1 VRKLILR
8 KPKLRNALAVA
19 TAAGIAL
26 TGSLGVARPAAQ
38 AASPVTLIFWNGP
51 DTTGTVPTL
60 ISNFNKMEAGKIKV
74 VLQTQSSDT
83 GQYFVNLQ
91 RTIRAGNVTPD
102 VFAGDVIWPAQL
114 AGQNLVLPVDKYF
127 TTTAQKQY
135 IPGTI
140 QDVQYGGHTYGAPWF
155 TDFGMIYYRTD
166 LLAQYKL
173 PVPTSWQQLQSD
185 AKALLAKHAVREGF
199 VFQGSQYEGLVCNAL
214 EYVNGAGGRIY
225 GPQAASTTAQAAQGL
240 ATMRG
245 MITSGV
251 SPQAVTAYKEA
262 DTANDFTNGLAA
274 FARNWPYM
282 WALAQGAGSKV
293 VGKVGVLPMLH
304 EPGKPGYS
312 TLGGWWLGIN
322 KNTKYADQA
331 WAFINYLISSEQEQY
346 YAIHG
351 GHAVAMVSANDNPAV
366 QAADPF
372 LKTVA
377 PQLQI
382 LPRPTSPVYND
393 ISLKMQQDFHNALT
407 GSSTPD
413 AAVKDIESFIQVA
426 QARFH

>member
-1 VRKLILR
+1 VRKPILR
-8 KPKLRNALAVA
+8 KPKLRNVLAVA

-74 VLQTQSSDT
+74 VLQTQSSKTD
-83 GQYFVNLQ
+83 QYFVNLQ

-102 VFAGDVIWPAQL
+102 VFAGDVIWPSQL
-114 AGQNLVLPVDKYF
+114 AAQNLILPVDKYF
-127 TTTAQKQY
+127 STAAQKQY

-155 TDFGMIYYRTD
+155 TDFGMIYYRKD

-173 PVPTSWQQLQSD
+173 PIPTSWEQLQSE
-185 AKALLAKHAVREGF
+185 AKTLVSKHAVQEGF
-199 VFQGSQYEGLVCNAL
+199 VFQGDQYEGLVCDAL

-225 GPQAASTTAQAAQGL
+225 GPQSASTTAQAAKGL
-240 ATMRG
+240 ATMRS
-245 MITSGV
+245 MLTQNV
-251 SPQAVTAYKEA
+251 SPNAVTTYTENE
-262 DTANDFTNGLAA
+262 TANDFSNGQAA

-282 WALAQGAGSKV
+282 WAIVQGAGSKV
-293 VGKVGVLPMLH
+293 VNKVGVLPMLH
-304 EPGKPGYS
+304 EPGQTGYS

-331 WAFINYLISSEQEQY
+331 WTFINYLISSQQEQY

-351 GHAVAMVSANDNPAV
+351 GHAVAMISANDSPAV
-366 QAADPF
+366 QAINPW

-393 ISLKMQQDFHNALT
+393 ISLKMQQDFHNVLT
-407 GSSTPD
+407 GGMTPE
-413 AAVKDIESFIQVA
+413 AAVKDVESFIQTA

>member
-1 VRKLILR
+1 VRKPILR
-8 KPKLRNALAVA
+8 KPKLRNVLAVA

-38 AASPVTLIFWNGP
+38 AASPVTLIFWSGP

-74 VLQTQSSDT
+74 VLQTQSSKTD
-83 GQYFVNLQ
+83 QYFVNLQ

-102 VFAGDVIWPAQL
+102 VFAGDVIWPSQL
-114 AGQNLVLPVDKYF
+114 AAQNLILPVDKYF
-127 TTTAQKQY
+127 STAAQKQY

-155 TDFGMIYYRTD
+155 TDFGMIYYRKD

-173 PVPTSWQQLQSD
+173 PIPTSWEQLQSE
-185 AKALLAKHAVREGF
+185 AKTLVSKHAVQEGF
-199 VFQGSQYEGLVCNAL
+199 VFQGDQYEGLVCDAL

-225 GPQAASTTAQAAQGL
+225 GPQSASTTAQAAKGL
-240 ATMRG
+240 ATMRS
-245 MITSGV
+245 MLTQNV
-251 SPQAVTAYKEA
+251 SPNAVTTYTENE
-262 DTANDFTNGLAA
+262 TANDFSNGQAA

-282 WALAQGAGSKV
+282 WAIVQGAGSKV
-293 VGKVGVLPMLH
+293 VNKVGVLPMLH
-304 EPGKPGYS
+304 EPGQTGYS

-331 WAFINYLISSEQEQY
+331 WTFINYLISSQQEQY

-351 GHAVAMVSANDNPAV
+351 GHAVAMISANDSPAV
-366 QAADPF
+366 QAINPW
-372 LKTVA
+372 LKTVT

-393 ISLKMQQDFHNALT
+393 ISLKMQQDFHNVLT
-407 GSSTPD
+407 GGMTPE
-413 AAVKDIESFIQVA
+413 AAVKDVESFIQTA

>member
-1 VRKLILR
+1 MRKPILR
-8 KPKLRNALAVA
+8 KPKLRNVLAVA

-38 AASPVTLIFWNGP
+38 AASPVTLIFWSGP

-74 VLQTQSSDT
+74 VLQTQSSKTD
-83 GQYFVNLQ
+83 QYFVNLQ

-102 VFAGDVIWPAQL
+102 VFAGDVIWPSQL
-114 AGQNLVLPVDKYF
+114 AAQNLILPVDKYF
-127 TTTAQKQY
+127 STAAQKQY

-155 TDFGMIYYRTD
+155 TDFGMIYYRKD

-173 PVPTSWQQLQSD
+173 PIPTSWEQLQSE
-185 AKALLAKHAVREGF
+185 AKTLVSKHAVQEGF
-199 VFQGSQYEGLVCNAL
+199 VFQGDQYEGLVCDAL

-225 GPQAASTTAQAAQGL
+225 GPQSASTTAQAAKGL
-240 ATMRG
+240 ATMRS
-245 MITSGV
+245 MLTQNV
-251 SPQAVTAYKEA
+251 SPNAVTTYTENE
-262 DTANDFTNGLAA
+262 TANDFSNGQAA

-282 WALAQGAGSKV
+282 WAIVQGAGSKV
-293 VGKVGVLPMLH
+293 VNKVGVLPMLH
-304 EPGKPGYS
+304 EPGQTGYS

-331 WAFINYLISSEQEQY
+331 WTFINYLISSQQEQY

-351 GHAVAMVSANDNPAV
+351 GHAVAMISANDSPAV
-366 QAADPF
+366 QAINPW
-372 LKTVA
+372 LKTVT

-393 ISLKMQQDFHNALT
+393 ISLKMQQDFHNVLT
-407 GSSTPD
+407 GGMTPE
-413 AAVKDIESFIQVA
+413 AAVKDVESFIQTA

>member
-1 VRKLILR
+1 VR
-8 KPKLRNALAVA
+8 KPKLRNVLAVA

-38 AASPVTLIFWNGP
+38 AASPVTIIFWNGP
-51 DTTGTVPTL
+51 DTTGTVPVL
-60 ISNFNKMEAGKIKV
+60 ISNFNKQYAGKIKV

-83 GQYFVNLQ
+83 GQNFVNLQ

-114 AGQNLVLPVDKYF
+114 AGQNLILPVDKYF
-127 TTTAQKQY
+127 STAAQKQY

-140 QDVQYGGHTYGAPWF
+140 LDVQYKGHTYGAPWF
-155 TDFGMIYYRTD
+155 TDFGMIYYRKD

-173 PVPTSWQQLQSD
+173 PLPTSWEQMQVE
-185 AKALLAKHAVREGF
+185 AKMLVAKHAVREGF

-214 EYVNGAGGRIY
+214 EYVNSAGGRVY
-225 GPQAASTTAQAAQGL
+225 GPTAASTQMQAANGL
-240 ATMRG
+240 ATMRS
-245 MITSGV
+245 MITSGA

-262 DTANDFTNGLAA
+262 ETANDFTNGLAA

-282 WALAQGAGSKV
+282 WALVQGAGSKI

-322 KNTKYADQA
+322 KNTKNPDQA
-331 WAFINYLISSEQEQY
+331 WTFINYLISSQQEQY

-351 GHAVAMVSANDNPAV
+351 GHAVAMISANSTPAV
-366 QAADPF
+366 QAANPF
-372 LKTVA
+372 LRTVA
-377 PQLQI
+377 SQLQI

-393 ISLKMQQDFHNALT
+393 VSLRMQQDFHNVLA
-407 GSSTPD
+407 GSMTPQN
-413 AAVKDIESFIQVA
+413 AVKDVDAFITVA
-426 QARFH
+426 DARFH

>member
-1 VRKLILR
+1 MRKLILR

-60 ISNFNKMEAGKIKV
+60 ISNFNKMEAGRIKV
-74 VLQTQSSDT
+74 VLQTQSSKTD
-83 GQYFVNLQ
+83 QYFVNLQ

-102 VFAGDVIWPAQL
+102 VFAGDVIWPSQL
-114 AGQNLVLPVDKYF
+114 AAQNLILPVDKYF
-127 TTTAQKQY
+127 STAAQKQY

-155 TDFGMIYYRTD
+155 TDFGMIYYRKD
-166 LLAQYKL
+166 LLQQYKL
-173 PVPTSWQQLQSD
+173 PIPTSWEQLQSE
-185 AKALLAKHAVREGF
+185 AKTLVSKHAVQEGF
-199 VFQGSQYEGLVCNAL
+199 VFQGDQYEGLVCDAL

-225 GPQAASTTAQAAQGL
+225 GPQSASTTAQAAKGL
-240 ATMRG
+240 ATMRS
-245 MITSGV
+245 MLTQNV
-251 SPQAVTAYKEA
+251 SPNAVTTYTENE
-262 DTANDFTNGLAA
+262 TANDFSNGQAA

-282 WALAQGAGSKV
+282 WAIVQGAGSKV
-293 VGKVGVLPMLH
+293 VNKVGVLPMLH
-304 EPGKPGYS
+304 EPGQTGYS

-331 WAFINYLISSEQEQY
+331 WTFINYLISSQQEQY

-351 GHAVAMVSANDNPAV
+351 GHAVAMISANDSPAV
-366 QAADPF
+366 QAINPW

-393 ISLKMQQDFHNALT
+393 ISLKMQQDFHNVLT
-407 GSSTPD
+407 GGMTPE
-413 AAVKDIESFIQVA
+413 AAVKDVESFIQTA

>member
-60 ISNFNKMEAGKIKV
+60 ISNFNKMEAGRIKV
-74 VLQTQSSDT
+74 VLQTQSSKTD
-83 GQYFVNLQ
+83 QYFVNLQ

-102 VFAGDVIWPAQL
+102 VFAGDVIWPSQL
-114 AGQNLVLPVDKYF
+114 AAQNLILPVDKYF
-127 TTTAQKQY
+127 STAAQKQY

-155 TDFGMIYYRTD
+155 TDFGMIYYRKD
-166 LLAQYKL
+166 LLQQYKL
-173 PVPTSWQQLQSD
+173 PIPTSWEQLQSE
-185 AKALLAKHAVREGF
+185 AKTLVSKHAVQEGF
-199 VFQGSQYEGLVCNAL
+199 VFQGDQYEGLVCDAL

-225 GPQAASTTAQAAQGL
+225 GPQSASTTAQAAKGL
-240 ATMRG
+240 ATMRS
-245 MITSGV
+245 MLTQNV
-251 SPQAVTAYKEA
+251 SPNAVTTYTENE
-262 DTANDFTNGLAA
+262 TANDFSNGQAA

-282 WALAQGAGSKV
+282 WAIVQGAGSKV
-293 VGKVGVLPMLH
+293 VNKVGVLPMLH
-304 EPGKPGYS
+304 EPGQTGYS

-331 WAFINYLISSEQEQY
+331 WTFINYLISSQQEQY

-351 GHAVAMVSANDNPAV
+351 GHAVAMISANDSPAV
-366 QAADPF
+366 QAINPW

-393 ISLKMQQDFHNALT
+393 ISLKMQQDFHNVLT
-407 GSSTPD
+407 GGMTPE
-413 AAVKDIESFIQVA
+413 AAVKDVESFIQTA

>member
-1 VRKLILR
+1 VRKTILR
-8 KPKLRNALAVA
+8 KPRLRNVLAVA

-38 AASPVTLIFWNGP
+38 AASPVTIIFWNGP

-60 ISNFNKMEAGKIKV
+60 ISNFNKMEAGRIKV
-74 VLQTQSSDT
+74 VLQQQSAHTD
-83 GQYFVNLQ
+83 QYFVNLQ

-114 AGQNLVLPVDKYF
+114 AGQNLILPVDKYF
-127 TTTAQKQY
+127 STTAQKQY

-140 QDVQYGGHTYGAPWF
+140 LDVQYGGHTYGAPWF
-155 TDFGMIYYRTD
+155 TDFGMIYYRKD
-166 LLAQYKL
+166 LLQQYKL
-173 PVPTSWQQLQSD
+173 PVPTSWQQMQQE
-185 AKALLAKHAVREGF
+185 AKTLVSKHAVREGF
-199 VFQGSQYEGLVCNAL
+199 VFQGDQYEGLVCNAL

-225 GPQAASTTAQAAQGL
+225 GPQSASTTMQAAQGL
-240 ATMRG
+240 ATMRS
-245 MITSGV
+245 MISSGA
-251 SPQAVTAYKEA
+251 SPNAVTTYSEA
-262 DTANDFTNGLAA
+262 ETANDFSGGLAA

-282 WALAQGAGSKV
+282 WSAVQGAGSKV
-293 VGKVGVLPMLH
+293 VNKVGVLPMLH

-322 KNTKYADQA
+322 KNSKYPDQA
-331 WAFINYLISSEQEQY
+331 WTFINYLTSMAQQQY

-351 GHAVAMVSANDNPAV
+351 GHAVAMVAANNSASV
-366 QAADPF
+366 QAVNPW
-372 LKTVA
+372 LKSVA
-377 PQLQI
+377 PELQI

-393 ISLKMQQDFHNALT
+393 ISLRMQQDFHGVLT
-407 GSSTPD
+407 GGMTPQ

>member
-1 VRKLILR
+1 MR
-8 KPKLRNALAVA
+8 KPKLRNVLAVA

-38 AASPVTLIFWNGP
+38 AASPVTIIFWNGP
-51 DTTGTVPTL
+51 DTTGTVPVL
-60 ISNFNKMEAGKIKV
+60 ISNFNKQYAGKIKV

-83 GQYFVNLQ
+83 GQNFVNLQ

-114 AGQNLVLPVDKYF
+114 AGQNLILPVDKYF
-127 TTTAQKQY
+127 STAAQKQY

-140 QDVQYGGHTYGAPWF
+140 LDVQYKGHTYGAPWF
-155 TDFGMIYYRTD
+155 TDFGMIYYRKD

-173 PVPTSWQQLQSD
+173 PLPTSWEQMQVE
-185 AKALLAKHAVREGF
+185 AKMLVAKHAVREGF

-214 EYVNGAGGRIY
+214 EYVNSAGGRVY
-225 GPQAASTTAQAAQGL
+225 GPTAASTQMQAANGL
-240 ATMRG
+240 ATMRS
-245 MITSGV
+245 MITSGA

-262 DTANDFTNGLAA
+262 ETANDFTNGLAA

-282 WALAQGAGSKV
+282 WALVQGAGSKI

-322 KNTKYADQA
+322 KNTKNPDQA
-331 WAFINYLISSEQEQY
+331 WTFINYLISSQQEQY

-351 GHAVAMVSANDNPAV
+351 GHAVAMISANSTPAV
-366 QAADPF
+366 QAANPF
-372 LKTVA
+372 LRTVA
-377 PQLQI
+377 SQLQI

-393 ISLKMQQDFHNALT
+393 VSLRMQQDFHNVLA
-407 GSSTPD
+407 GSMTPQN
-413 AAVKDIESFIQVA
+413 AVKDVDAFITVA
-426 QARFH
+426 DARFH